1 MRVRKVGGAALAA
14 MAVVWSAPWVAD
26 AVEPERP
33 PAELSMDTMVVTP
46 ERAERPLGETVPSI
60 TVITGEDLA
69 KKQVVNVF
77 DALREVPGVGVFDN
91 GSRGSL
97 TSVFLRG
104 SATDQVLVLIDG
116 VRVNSTTL
124 GSFDFANLTTENVDR
139 VEVLRGFGGTLYG
152 SEAIGGVIQVF
163 TKKGE
168 GPPHGSVAVSGG
180 NGQTDREVGEISG
193 QSGIFSYSW
202 SASHLHTDGFKPEN
216 DDYENVSVS
225 GRLDAQLLDDG
236 AAKVVFRLAD
246 SEFGNFFSNN
256 FLAVP
261 DPNARQKDQ
270 SDTVRAEWGQS
281 PFENLRYDLAFGFAR
296 ADQQFSDPPD
306 AGETG
311 LTDSDILSETYDGE
325 AQSTFGWW
333 ETKGE
338 TTVGIDYEVQR
349 GDIDSLFSDP
359 VFGDSLTKFDRD
371 TRTVAGFAMNHLAL
385 DDRRLVVLAGVRVDD
400 NSRFGRAVSPSGGLS
415 YALEATGTR
424 LRATYGEGF
433 KAPTLNQLFFPGF
446 GNPDLGPETS
456 WEVDGGID
464 QPLFTGRAL
473 VSATYFHRVVTDLIE
488 GVPQPSGIL
497 LAENVGEATVD
508 GVETALDVVVAEGL
522 RAGGAYTYL
531 EIDATASGRV
541 RRPRHSGSIHIDA
554 DRNDLYLD
562 GDRASVRARLLLV
575 GDRLDFDPVAGF
587 AVRDNPAHQRAD
599 LAVAYDWPLAV
610 PVIQKVGV
618 FARVENLFDRDYDEV
633 IGFGARPLNVLAGVR
648 GEF

>member
-1 MRVRKVGGAALAA
+1 MRLRKVVGAALAA
-14 MAVVWSAPWVAD
+14 MVACSAPRVAC
-26 AVEPERP
+26 ALEPEKP

-46 ERAERPLGETVPSI
+46 EREERPIGETAPSI
-60 TVITGEDLA
+60 TVISGEELA
-69 KKQVVNVF
+69 KKQSVNVF
-77 DALREVPGVGVFDN
+77 DALREVPGVEVFDN
-91 GSRGSL
+91 GSRGSV

-104 SATDQVLVLIDG
+104 SATDQVLVLVDG

-168 GPPHGSVAVSGG
+168 GPPHGGVSLSGG

-193 QSGIFSYSW
+193 QSGIFSYSA
-202 SASHLHTDGFKPEN
+202 SASHLHTGGFKPEN
-216 DDYENVSVS
+216 DDYENVSIS
-225 GRLDAQLLDDG
+225 GRLDAQVLDDG
-236 AAKVVFRLAD
+236 AAKLVFRLGD
-246 SEFGNFFSNN
+246 SEFGNFFNNN

-270 SDTVRAEWGQS
+270 SDTVRAEWGQAPLES
-281 PFENLRYDLAFGFAR
+281 LRYNLAFGFAR
-296 ADQQFSDPPD
+296 ADQQFRDPPD
-306 AGETG
+306 AGESS

-325 AQSTFGWW
+325 AQSTLGWW
-333 ETKGE
+333 EKKGE

-359 VFGDSLTKFDRD
+359 VFGDFPTNFDRD

-385 DDRRLVVLAGVRVDD
+385 DDRRLVLLAGVRVDD

-415 YALEATGTR
+415 YAVEATGTR
-424 LRATYGEGF
+424 LRTTYGEGF

-456 WEVDGGID
+456 WEVDGGFD
-464 QPLFTGRAL
+464 QPLFAGQAL
-473 VSATYFHRVVTDLIE
+473 VSTTYFHRVVSDLIE
-488 GVPQPSGIL
+488 GVPQPNGLL
-497 LAENVGEATVD
+497 LAENVGDATTDGIEA
-508 GVETALDVVVAEGL
+508 ALELVVAQGL
-522 RAGGAYTYL
+522 RAGGSYTYL
-531 EIDATASGRV
+531 EIDANASGRV
-541 RRPRHSGSIHIDA
+541 RRPRHSGSVHIDA
-554 DRNDLYLD
+554 DCDDLYRK
-562 GDRASVRARLLLV
+562 GDHASVRARLLLV

-587 AVRDNPAHQRAD
+587 AVRDNPAYQRAD

-610 PVIQKVGV
+610 PVVQKVGV

-648 GEF
+648 GGF